1 MIRNVMRPGYSK
13 IVCEQVGIRRFVQM
27 TEQPAEDASRAGRR
41 MGGMVYVCSNREST
55 GP

>member
-1 MIRNVMRPGYSK
+1 MIRNVMRPGYLK

-41 MGGMVYVCSNREST
+41 MGGMVYLRGKREST